1 MPETLREWMK
11 RKKNEIK
18 IKNKK
23 LNKNETISELYKK
36 IKRFETDFIK
46 NNLSETETEIETE
59 TEYKVKRGELEVML
73 ILEEHY
79 KTSYKNDE
87 ITGEIYMENINNI
100 FKKYEEIKITLD
112 IPTEYAFM
120 VGYGYVILDTKQSN
134 SLNNSLN
141 NSFVH
146 YIDSVLNG
154 NKNSN
159 KFTFTF
165 PSIFLA

>member
-46 NNLSETETEIETE
+46 NNLSETETERT
-59 TEYKVKRGELEVML
+59 YKVQRGELEKLL
-73 ILEEHY
+73 IQEKLIQ
-79 KTSYKNDE
+79 TSYKNDE

>member
-18 IKNKK
+18 IKNKNLK
-23 LNKNETISELYKK
+23 NKTIIDLYKK

-46 NNLSETETEIETE
+46 NNLSEKETE
-59 TEYKVKRGELEVML
+59 TKYKVQRKELEPLL

-79 KTSYKNDE
+79 KTLYKNDKRIE
-87 ITGEIYMENINNI
+87 EIYMKNINKI
-100 FKKYEEIKITLD
+100 FEKYEEIKITLD

-146 YIDSVLNG
+146 YIDSVLNE
-154 NKNSN
+154 NKRKS
-159 KFTFTF
+159 TFTF
-165 PSIFLA
+165 PSISSSISLA